1 MSELRFTLEKRI
13 SEWVDDIQ
21 SIKVSDGFKEH
32 VDECKQFAKRHRA
45 SSIDDAQRG
54 QWVQNFLDGRE
65 LNDFQMTCLAD
76 LICKQV
82 NQQSIFTTVYF
93 DKLTQFY
100 QKKLRDGKLGSLA
113 WNGLLCSYFEIPNFS
128 EELLNSNKEL
138 EENKKKLEKY
148 QDNKKV
154 FYKDIF

>member
-128 EELLNSNKEL
+128 EE
-138 EENKKKLEKY
+138 
-148 QDNKKV
+148 
-154 FYKDIF
+154 